1 MELEELAE
9 APAEETLCLAEDD
22 RADPAP
28 GWVDAYEQ

>member
-9 APAEETLCLAEDD
+9 APAEDVLNPTGHDP
-22 RADPAP
+22 ADPAP